1 MRSWAAAS
9 GTTFQH
15 TARFGGTVHRTR
27 NRSTDPSGARR
38 DRMALRTPRPTI
50 SFLVCWPCGKF
61 CYSMGGREAICAGV
75 AAASLLLLA
84 ATPALASP
92 CPHGDDVA
100 TALSPADRRAAL
112 MCVIAVERGARG
124 LPAVRESAQ
133 LTLAAQ
139 RHADDMVARSFFD
152 HVTPG
157 GTTLA
162 ERVLA
167 TGYIRN
173 RPRWELGEAIAW
185 AQDPLDTAAQ
195 LVQAWLNS
203 PPHRGILLDPTFRDV
218 GVGVT
223 PGLTDGSGGAGATA
237 VLDFGLRSSSTL
249 TPWRSR
255 SATACAQTARR
266 SPRARARCAST
277 STRSTRSSRA
287 RHHSST
293 RGATT

>member
-1 MRSWAAAS
+1 MD
-9 GTTFQH
+9 G
-15 TARFGGTVHRTR
+15 
-27 NRSTDPSGARR
+27 R
-38 DRMALRTPRPTI
+38 D
-50 SFLVCWPCGKF
+50 
-61 CYSMGGREAICAGV
+61 AICAGV

-84 ATPALASP
+84 AAPAVASP

-100 TALSPADRRAAL
+100 TALPPADRRAAL
-112 MCVIAVERGARG
+112 LCVVDAERGARG

-133 LTLAAQ
+133 LTVAAQ
-139 RHADDMVARSFFD
+139 RHADDMVVRQFFD
-152 HVTPG
+152 HVSPG

-173 RPRWELGEAIAW
+173 RSRWELGEAIAW
-185 AQDPLDTAAQ
+185 AQEPLDTAAR
-195 LVQAWLNS
+195 LVRAWLDS

-218 GVGVT
+218 GIGVT

-237 VLDFGLRSSSTL
+237 VLDFGFRSSSTL

-255 SATACAQTARR
+255 SATACARTARR

-277 STRSTRSSRA
+277 STRSKR
-287 RHHSST
+287 
-293 RGATT
+293 

>member
-15 TARFGGTVHRTR
+15 TARSGDTVRRTG
-27 NRSTDPSGARR
+27 NRSTDPFGAAH
-38 DRMALRTPRPTI
+38 DRVALRALRPKI
-50 SFLVCWPCGKF
+50 SFLLWWPYGKF
-61 CYSMGGREAICAGV
+61 CGMGGKEAICAGV

-84 ATPALASP
+84 ATPALASA

-112 MCVIAVERGARG
+112 LCVIAAERGARG

-139 RHADDMVARSFFD
+139 RHADDMVARSFFA

-162 ERVLA
+162 ERVLV
-167 TGYIRN
+167 TGYTRN
-173 RPRWELGEAIAW
+173 HDRWELGEAIAW
-185 AQDPLDTAAQ
+185 AQEPLDTAAQ
-195 LVQAWLNS
+195 LVRAWLNS
-203 PPHRGILLDPTFRDV
+203 PPHRAILLDATFRDV
-218 GVGVT
+218 GIGLT
-223 PGLTDGSGGAGATA
+223 SGLTDGSGGAGATA
-237 VLDFGLRSSSTL
+237 VLDFGFRSSSTL

-255 SATACAQTARR
+255 SATACARTARR

-277 STRSTRSSRA
+277 SKRSKRSSRA
-287 RHHSST
+287 RHRSST
-293 RGATT
+293 RSATT